1 MAAGK
6 PKGRTWR
13 AGNKGG
19 GSDAAG
25 SALGESS
32 ASVQSRLG
40 SLSRMATISSIVAA
54 AAVGAALIT
63 GGLSYSKVQAMEAS
77 TVSVVCAATEIEAGD
92 ELTADKL
99 KVVNVPSA
107 YVVEGA
113 TSSVADVVPAD
124 GTRVCAAHDIAA
136 NEQMTESSKTQA
148 YKLSAQL
155 DPGTYAVTI
164 PVDGTATMSGML
176 KVGDFV
182 DIYTADG
189 ATVAEDMEILALDAA
204 LTGDGELTSSYSNLT
219 FQVEKA
225 QGKKL
230 MDEAGDGGI
239 KVMLHSSK
247 TDAAATAAGLTASE

>member
-1 MAAGK
+1 MTAGK
-6 PKGRTWR
+6 PKTRTWR
-13 AGNKGG
+13 AGKKNNASG
-19 GSDAAG
+19 AVEAG
-25 SALGESS
+25 SAFGESS
-32 ASVQSRLG
+32 TSVQSRLG

-77 TVSVVCAATEIEAGD
+77 TVSVVCAATQIEAGE

-99 KVVNVPSA
+99 KIVNVPSA

-113 TSSVADVVPAD
+113 TSAITDVVPED
-124 GTRVCAAHDIAA
+124 GTRVCAAHTIAA
-136 NEQMTESSKTQA
+136 NEQMTDNSKTQA

-155 DPGTYAVTI
+155 DAGTYAVTI

-176 KVGDFV
+176 KVGDLV
-182 DIYTADG
+182 DIYDADG
-189 ATVAEDMEILALDAA
+189 ATVAENMEILALDAA

-219 FQVEKA
+219 FQVDKA
-225 QGKKL
+225 QGKRL
-230 MDEAGDGGI
+230 MAEASDGGI

-247 TDAAATAAGLTASE
+247 SENATTAVEVE